1 MTEIKEYLAMIA
13 AAVSVI
19 VWLVRLE
26 GRVKGQADRL
36 DRHEARMASLEAS
49 QHRQAVQLARIE
61 EALSGIKLTLDRT
74 YHQVSELGRA
84 NQGPTPR

>member
-36 DRHEARMASLEAS
+36 DRHEARMASIEAS
-49 QHRQAVQLARIE
+49 QHQQAVRAGETGRGE
-61 EALSGIKLTLDRT
+61 NDFVGT
-74 YHQVSELGRA
+74 YEVTA
-84 NQGPTPR
+84 AAP

>member
-1 MTEIKEYLAMIA
+1 MTEIREYLAMIA

-26 GRVKGQADRL
+26 GRVKGQSDRL
-36 DRHEARMASLEAS
+36 DRHEARMASLEVS
-49 QHRQAVQLARIE
+49 QHQQAVQLARIE

-74 YHQVSELGRA
+74 YQQVSELGRA
-84 NQGPTPR
+84 SQAPPR